1 MAAVR
6 RLSEDHPKIV
16 TRQPSTSKFRRQSVE
31 VVKNWANTKQWW
43 KYFPPFLLFLL
54 LLARNFPASNN
65 STLIDPVA
73 EVAFSISIWGKFFFF
88 MVFVALGK
96 SCQVLQLQKDWIAE
110 EMKELSELN
119 QVGRRSMESRHV
131 LLTFLCLC
139 VKGEKVGTRRVVV
152 VSSWRSG
159 SSLIGGLFDS
169 HPGTSMTKT
178 IKYKHRFGWEPPRC
192 NCKLP
197 SQLSGKI
204 CIMLT
209 FLNLGMMYI
218 YEPFQEYGAKIIR

>member
-1 MAAVR
+1 
-6 RLSEDHPKIV
+6 
-16 TRQPSTSKFRRQSVE
+16 
-31 VVKNWANTKQWW
+31 
-43 KYFPPFLLFLL
+43 
-54 LLARNFPASNN
+54 
-65 STLIDPVA
+65 
-73 EVAFSISIWGKFFFF
+73 

-178 IKYKHRFGWEPPRC
+178 SKTIKYKHRFGWEPPRC